1 MDVSKDA
8 GPFNHLT
15 IQPFNYFAGM
25 QLSDDELWQRFQRYY
40 STWPSIGLAV
50 DLSRMDFPDD
60 YFDRMAEPMRKAFE
74 AMDALEK
81 GAIANPDE
89 NRMVGHYW
97 LRNAKL
103 APTPEIRR
111 QIEDTIEAVDRFV
124 RDVHASRIRGAKGPF
139 INVLLI
145 GIGGSALGPQF
156 VSNAL
161 GHPKTDKMR
170 LFFFDNTDPD
180 GMDRVLSQLDGALG
194 QTLTLVVSKSG
205 GTKETRNGMLEAKA
219 AYERAGLSFADHA
232 VAITGEGSQLDKL
245 ALAEK
250 WLARF
255 PMWDW
260 VGGRTSETSAVGLL
274 PAALQGISIHEFLA
288 GAAACDENTRKH
300 DIKTNPAAQLALM
313 WFHATEGCGRKAM
326 VVLPYK
332 DRLELFSRYLQQLV
346 MESLGKERDL
356 EGNIVNQ
363 GLTVYGNKGSTDQH
377 AYLQQLREG
386 LDNFF
391 VVFIEVLKD
400 RISTE
405 TIAVEENITSG
416 DYLFGFL
423 MGTRQALHENAR
435 GSITLTLNNV
445 SARSVGALI
454 SLFERAVGF
463 YSTLI
468 NVNAYHQPGV
478 EAGKKAAENVI
489 HLQRDILKLSAQ
501 HGLMSVND
509 IGSALKASPESV
521 FKICE
526 HLTAN
531 GRMLRAAGFTTG
543 DARFQVKD
551 AGKSAK

>member
-1 MDVSKDA
+1 MDVSKDG

-15 IQPFNYFAGM
+15 IQRFNYFAGM

-103 APTPEIRR
+103 APTPEIRK
-111 QIEDTIEAVDRFV
+111 QIEDTIAAVDRFAT
-124 RDVHASRIRGAKGPF
+124 DVHAGKIRGAKGPF
-139 INVLLI
+139 ENILLI

-170 LFFFDNTDPD
+170 LFCFDNTDPD
-180 GMDRVLSQLDGALG
+180 GMDRVLAQLDGTLG
-194 QTLTLVVSKSG
+194 QTLTLVISKSG

-219 AYERAGLSFADHA
+219 AYESAGLSFAQHA
-232 VAITGEGSQLDKL
+232 VAVTGEGSQLDKL
-245 ALAEK
+245 ASTEQ

-274 PAALQGISIHEFLA
+274 PAALQGFNIDELLA
-288 GAAACDENTRKH
+288 GAAACDEITRKH
-300 DIKTNPAAQLALM
+300 DSKTNPAAQLALM
-313 WFHATEGCGRKAM
+313 WFHATEGRGRKAM

-356 EGNIVNQ
+356 DGKVVNQ

-377 AYLQQLREG
+377 AYVQQLREG

-391 VVFIEVLKD
+391 AVFIEVLKD
-400 RISTE
+400 RSSRSL
-405 TIAVEENITSG
+405 AVEDDITSG

-423 MGTRQALHENAR
+423 MGTRQALHENNR
-435 GSITLTLNNV
+435 ESITLTLDVV
-445 SARSVGALI
+445 SASSVGVLI
-454 SLFERAVGF
+454 ALFERAVGF
-463 YSTLI
+463 YATII

-478 EAGKKAAENVI
+478 EAGKKAAEGVIELERQLFKVASSEGIFTVNVI
-489 HLQRDILKLSAQ
+489 AEKL
-501 HGLMSVND
+501 G
-509 IGSALKASPESV
+509 ASRETV
-521 FKICE
+521 FKLCA
-526 HLTAN
+526 HLHAN
-531 GRMLRAAGFTTG
+531 DRLSRRAGIGGFEAQYKLPPQLG
-543 DARFQVKD
+543 
-551 AGKSAK
+551 